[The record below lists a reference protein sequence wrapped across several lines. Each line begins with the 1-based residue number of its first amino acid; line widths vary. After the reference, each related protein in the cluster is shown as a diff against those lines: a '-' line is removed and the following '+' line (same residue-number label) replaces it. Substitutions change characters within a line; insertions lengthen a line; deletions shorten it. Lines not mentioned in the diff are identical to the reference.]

1 MAAIMARNYGR
12 DYSWKQARC
21 CPMDYCLHVYSPVC
35 GLAITDPVDR
45 RSSKKKVDKFFSVD
59 VFLKLHDHHRDPA
72 CQFFDLFS
80 ILPSIFFH
88 SQTFSAALDPALS
101 NLGPLGFYVYLSI

>member
-1 MAAIMARNYGR
+1 MAVIIAGSKLDVVQWII
-12 DYSWKQARC
+12 
-21 CPMDYCLHVYSPVC
+21 VYMFT
-35 GLAITDPVDR
+35 AITDPVDR

-101 NLGPLGFYVYLSI
+101 NLGPLGFYVYFSI